1 MSEFIQKRP
10 LVVFFTL
17 VMVNMFL
24 LSVQIRNQEGRI
36 LLRSLGLLIFSPL
49 ASALHFTTESI
60 ENVAQRYLLLY
71 GAREE
76 NRRLRAEN
84 SLLQV
89 ELAQLR
95 SMQSALSRIRP
106 YHLARDQYLF
116 DTLLASII
124 RKGAPF
130 HSRRVWLSVGTRHG
144 VEKDSAV
151 ITPSGLVGRVWA
163 TSPFSAEVELITN
176 AGAAAGAML
185 NDSRLQGVIQGDG
198 SDILRWNFIPNF
210 ETVAVGAMVHTS
222 GNDRIYPKGLP
233 IGRVIRS
240 EKTKMAYREILVEPF
255 VDCYRLEEALVV
267 TSDPLFLLPG
277 DPRTPSAA
285 DSGREK

>member
-10 LVVFFTL
+10 LVVFFVL
-17 VMVNMFL
+17 VVVNMFL
-24 LSVQIRNQEGRI
+24 LSVQVRNQEGRI
-36 LLRSLGLLIFSPL
+36 LLRSWGLLIFSPL
-49 ASALHFTTESI
+49 ASALHFTTQSI
-60 ENVAQRYLLLY
+60 ENATERYLLLY

-95 SMQSALSRIRP
+95 GMQSALSRIRP
-106 YHLARDQYLF
+106 YHLAQEQYLF

-124 RKGAPF
+124 WKSAPF
-130 HSRRVWLSVGTRHG
+130 HSQRVWLNVGTRHG
-144 VEKDSAV
+144 VEKNSAV
-151 ITPSGLVGRVWA
+151 ISSSGLVGRIWA

-198 SDILRWNFIPNF
+198 SNFLRCNFIPNF
-210 ETVAVGAMVHTS
+210 EKVEVGAVVHTS
-222 GNDRIYPKGLP
+222 GTDRIYPKGLP
-233 IGRVIRS
+233 IGRVIQS
-240 EKTKMAYREILVEPF
+240 EKTKMSYREIRVEPF
-255 VDCYRLEEALVV
+255 VDYYRLEEALVV
-267 TSDPLFLLPG
+267 TSDP
-277 DPRTPSAA
+277 
-285 DSGREK
+285 